1 MDWFRSWHGAPTDAK
16 WLLIARKSGTTPGQ
30 VSAVFWALLD
40 YASQH
45 ADRGSVADFDIET
58 FAAWSGWDDADIAA
72 IIDAMQQKGVITADE
87 RLSAWDKRQPKREDD
102 SAERVR
108 RHRERA
114 LHTPENDSVTQCNA
128 DVTQS
133 NAPDKIRSEEIRSE
147 KTELLSSDEDSSCE
161 KLPTPAETKK
171 VQTAQQEFFGAIC
184 EAIGWDY
191 RTITKTQSGQ
201 VAQAIKALQKGG
213 YSAADVRQF
222 RDWWM
227 TFDWRGLKGQAPT
240 INQLRSD
247 IGKIR
252 QPVPAHQPSSN
263 GRNGRNGTGYQT
275 GIDWDAR
282 IGAVIPRYGAES
294 DHEIDM

>member
-1 MDWFRSWHGAPTDAK
+1 MPNRILKESVCTSPNVDALSLEAEVFFYRLMVQCDDYGRMD
-16 WLLIARKSGTTPGQ
+16 ARP
-30 VSAVFWALLD
+30 
-40 YASQH
+40 
-45 ADRGSVADFDIET
+45 
-58 FAAWSGWDDADIAA
+58 A
-72 IIDAMQQKGVITADE
+72 ILRARCFPL
-87 RLSAWDKRQPKREDD
+87 RL
-102 SAERVR
+102 
-108 RHRERA
+108 
-114 LHTPENDSVTQCNA
+114 DSVTDAVIGRQLQELINA
-128 DVTQS
+128 GLIVYYQVDGMPYLQFATWEKHQQVRAKHSKFPPMQSSDINCDQVISNVPVIQS
-133 NAPDKIRSEEIRSE
+133 NPIRIQSESE
-147 KTELLSSDEDSSCE
+147 SNLDHDVIADDDE
-161 KLPTPAETKK
+161 LPTPAETKK

>member
-114 LHTPENDSVTQCNA
+114 LHTTENDTVTHCNA

-147 KTELLSSDEDSSCE
+147 RQNYYLL
-161 KLPTPAETKK
+161 TKIVVAKIANTCRNEK

-184 EAIGWDY
+184 DAIGWDY
-191 RTITKTQSGQ
+191 RTITKTQSSQ
-201 VAQAIKALQKGG
+201 VAQAIKALQRVVTLPPMC
-213 YSAADVRQF
+213 D
-222 RDWWM
+222 
-227 TFDWRGLKGQAPT
+227 
-240 INQLRSD
+240 
-247 IGKIR
+247 
-252 QPVPAHQPSSN
+252 SS
-263 GRNGRNGTGYQT
+263 GTG
-275 GIDWDAR
+275 G
-282 IGAVIPRYGAES
+282 
-294 DHEIDM
+294 

>member
-1 MDWFRSWHGAPTDAK
+1 MARRTDRRQMATT
-16 WLLIARKSGTTPGQ
+16 IARKSGTTPGQ

-114 LHTPENDSVTQCNA
+114 LHTTENDTVTHRNA

-147 KTELLSSDEDSSCE
+147 RQNYYLLTKIVVAKNCPH
-161 KLPTPAETKK
+161 LPKRKSANGSAGILLEPSARLSAGT
-171 VQTAQQEFFGAIC
+171 TAPSPK
-184 EAIGWDY
+184 
-191 RTITKTQSGQ
+191 RS
-201 VAQAIKALQKGG
+201 
-213 YSAADVRQF
+213 
-222 RDWWM
+222 
-227 TFDWRGLKGQAPT
+227 RGK
-240 INQLRSD
+240 
-247 IGKIR
+247 
-252 QPVPAHQPSSN
+252 
-263 GRNGRNGTGYQT
+263 
-275 GIDWDAR
+275 
-282 IGAVIPRYGAES
+282 
-294 DHEIDM
+294 

>member
-1 MDWFRSWHGAPTDAK
+1 MDWFP
-16 WLLIARKSGTTPGQ
+16 
-30 VSAVFWALLD
+30 
-40 YASQH
+40 
-45 ADRGSVADFDIET
+45 DRGTAHRQTPNGYLLHGSPAQRLGRCRRYFGRCSIMPVNT
-58 FAAWSGWDDADIAA
+58 PTAAVLPTSTSKRLRPGRDG
-72 IIDAMQQKGVITADE
+72 MTPTLQRSSMRCSRKGIITADE

-114 LHTPENDSVTQCNA
+114 LHTTENDTVTHRNA

-161 KLPTPAETKK
+161 KLPTCRNEK
-171 VQTAQQEFFGAIC
+171 VQTGSAGILRSHLRCHRLGLPHHHQNAVFRAGGAGYQGI
-184 EAIGWDY
+184 A
-191 RTITKTQSGQ
+191 
-201 VAQAIKALQKGG
+201 KGG
-213 YSAADVRQF
+213 YSAANVRQF

-227 TFDWRGLKGQAPT
+227 PFDWRGQKGQAPT

-252 QPVPAHQPSSN
+252 QPVPAHQHPATGAT
-263 GRNGRNGTGYQT
+263 GRAIRLASMGSTHRCGDSPVRRRVG
-275 GIDWDAR
+275 
-282 IGAVIPRYGAES
+282 S
-294 DHEIDM
+294 